1 MDILDLMQRALDR
14 TNDPD
19 AIFALDRGITE
30 IERLREQLKYSNE
43 FREIM
48 NEERCDALEENERL
62 REALHTILCNT
73 DPHAIR
79 NRDYDHL
86 AKNIFDCASAA
97 LKEKE

>member
-1 MDILDLMQRALDR
+1 MEILDLMQRALDR

-30 IERLREQLKYSNE
+30 IERLRE
-43 FREIM
+43 
-48 NEERCDALEENERL
+48 ALF
-62 REALHTILCNT
+62 TILCNT

-79 NRDYDHL
+79 HRDYDHL

-97 LKEKE
+97 LKEK

>member
-1 MDILDLMQRALDR
+1 MVDIVERLRIMAPYY
-14 TNDPD
+14 PD
-19 AIFALDRGITE
+19 QGKAADE

-62 REALHTILCNT
+62 REALHTIGYGP
-73 DPHAIR
+73 PHEGEALDLL
-79 NRDYDHL
+79 NQFVDLARD
-86 AKNIFDCASAA
+86 A